1 MIVHKSSLASGRR
14 ERIGD
19 SRNKR
24 GAVEEVSASPESIPA
39 VCLRSSSFIY
49 FPAASSSRWLFISFL
64 YRTRRRP
71 GRNRIRA
78 HPSFLSLAQF
88 QRPPK
93 SNSAAALLI
102 IARQLEEGGRT
113 KKMGRARLVLIKSM
127 ARRTRNKRNSFQDWR
142 RPLIN
147 SRSHYPRWS
156 RQAHG
161 GCVLNVR
168 YPELV

>member
-102 IARQLEEGGRT
+102 TAVGRGGQNQENWTSEASANQIDGQENEKQKKLVPGLAAPVNQLSQSLPQVITSGSWRLRIERT
-113 KKMGRARLVLIKSM
+113 IS
-127 ARRTRNKRNSFQDWR
+127 
-142 RPLIN
+142 
-147 SRSHYPRWS
+147 
-156 RQAHG
+156 
-161 GCVLNVR
+161 
-168 YPELV
+168 